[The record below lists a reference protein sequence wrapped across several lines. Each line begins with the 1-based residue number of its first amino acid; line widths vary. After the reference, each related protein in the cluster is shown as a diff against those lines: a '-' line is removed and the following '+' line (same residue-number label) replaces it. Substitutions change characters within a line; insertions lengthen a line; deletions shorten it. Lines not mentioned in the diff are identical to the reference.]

1 MYEQLKK
8 EVVMDYSFLLELA
21 MIIFLAK
28 AFGIL
33 SRRIGIPQV
42 AGEIVAGLLL
52 GPSVLGL
59 ATANDIT
66 EIFAEIGV
74 IMLMFEA
81 GLDTDIVKLKKSGL
95 KSFVVACIG
104 VLVPLIGGH
113 LLYGLFYGFAAPPSK
128 EFYTALFMG
137 TILTATSVS
146 ITVAALSEM
155 GKLTTDVGTTIIGAA
170 VIDDVIGIVVLT
182 LVVSGAGG
190 QGNVVIVLYKIALF
204 FVVTF
209 IVGFVVHKIMAWLE
223 EKHPHTQRL
232 PIYSLAFCFAMS
244 YAAEQFF
251 GIADITGAYAAGL
264 VLCTIRNNSY
274 VEKKI
279 DISSYMLFGPVFFAC
294 IGLKTDLSGINL
306 SILGFS
312 ICFIIVAL
320 ITKVIGCGIAAR
332 FCGYGWMDCLR
343 IGTGMMTRGEVALVV
358 AQKGLSEGVLTSAFF
373 PAVILMIIVT
383 SVATPIL
390 LKPLFSKVEES

>member
-1 MYEQLKK
+1 M
-8 EVVMDYSFLLELA
+8 EVHMDYSILLELA

-33 SRRIGIPQV
+33 SRRIKVPQV

-59 ATANDIT
+59 CTANNTT
-66 EIFAEIGV
+66 EVFAEIGV

-81 GLDTDIVKLKKSGL
+81 GLDTDLVKLKKSGA
-95 KSFVVACIG
+95 KAFSVACIG
-104 VLVPLIGGH
+104 VIVPLIGGFA
-113 LLYGLFYGFAAPPSK
+113 LYGAFYGFSSPPSK

-155 GKLTTDVGTTIIGAA
+155 GKLGTDVGTTIIGAA
-170 VIDDVIGIVVLT
+170 VIDDVLGIIVLT

-190 QGNVVIVLYKIALF
+190 EGNVGIVLLKIALF
-204 FVVTF
+204 FAAAF
-209 IVGFVVHKIMAWLE
+209 AVGSAVHKIMVWLE
-223 EKHPHTQRL
+223 QKHPHTQRI

-244 YAAEQFF
+244 YSAEQFF
-251 GIADITGAYAAGL
+251 GIADITGAYTAGL
-264 VLCTIRNNSY
+264 VLCTIRSNSY

-294 IGLKTDLSGINL
+294 IGLKTDLSGVDP
-306 SILGFS
+306 SILGFGV
-312 ICFIIVAL
+312 CFIIVAL
-320 ITKVIGCGIAAR
+320 ITKVIGCGIAAK

-343 IGTGMMTRGEVALVV
+343 IGAGMMTRGEVALVV
-358 AQKGLSEGVLTSAFF
+358 AQKGLSEGVLSSVFF

-383 SVATPIL
+383 SVVTPVIL
-390 LKPLFSKVEES
+390 KILFSKGEVD

>member
-1 MYEQLKK
+1 
-8 EVVMDYSFLLELA
+8 MDYSFLLELA

-190 QGNVVIVLYKIALF
+190 QGNVGIVLCNIALF

-244 YAAEQFF
+244 YVAEQFF